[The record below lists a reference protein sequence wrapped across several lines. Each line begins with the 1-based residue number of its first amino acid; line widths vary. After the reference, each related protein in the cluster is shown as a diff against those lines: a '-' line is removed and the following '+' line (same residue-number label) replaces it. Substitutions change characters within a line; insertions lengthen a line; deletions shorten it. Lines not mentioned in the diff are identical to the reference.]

1 LVHELI
7 ATLWGLFGQLQMRQH
22 VDSNWDHRVKKVTVI
37 SDYAAH
43 APKVWALATDYGAL
57 AKIMKGYATFDVLPS
72 GRTKTG
78 QRMDVMV
85 SLFGKLPQQPYF
97 MEVLECDDEH
107 MVLRS
112 LERGAG
118 VKNWQHTL
126 TVTKTETG
134 SRLTDEI
141 EIDAGVL
148 TFAFALW
155 AKYLYGA
162 RHKPRLRMLGER
174 ETA

>member
-1 LVHELI
+1 
-7 ATLWGLFGQLQMRQH
+7 MRQY
-22 VDSNWDHRVKKVTVI
+22 VDSIRVHRVKTVTVI
-37 SDYAAH
+37 SDYAAP

-57 AKIMKGYATFDVLPS
+57 AKIMKGIATFDGVPS

-78 QRMDVMV
+78 QKMDVMV

-97 MEVLECDDEH
+97 MEVPECDDEH

-112 LERGAG
+112 SERGAG
-118 VKNWQHTL
+118 VKSWRHTL

-141 EIDAGVL
+141 EVDAGVL
-148 TFAFALW
+148 TFAFAMW
-155 AKYLYGA
+155 AKYLYKA